1 MGNVGNI
8 RITSKTDVRKIVKDA
23 IIKGIQ
29 RNGDRIFNTS
39 QSTESC
45 YVPRVTGFLAHS
57 GDAIRT
63 PNGIKLVYVAPYSS
77 RVEFGGP
84 AIPYT
89 GTQTVHIK
97 AHKRKSYVRKDGTNV
112 RASSVKAH
120 DVKYKNK
127 RLIGFR
133 PKLSK
138 FERLP
143 MIFRVLKEEKAREG
157 QHFLGRATQKEIQ
170 HLSEDIEFYFRQLSG
185 RAV

>member
-1 MGNVGNI
+1 MPVDKGFLKHSGNV
-8 RITSKTDVRKIVKDA
+8 
-23 IIKGIQ
+23 
-29 RNGDRIFNTS
+29 
-39 QSTESC
+39 
-45 YVPRVTGFLAHS
+45 
-57 GDAIRT
+57 IRT
-63 PNGIKLVYVAPYSS
+63 KNGIVLQYLAPYSL

-133 PKLSK
+133 PKLNK
-138 FERLP
+138 FEKKP
-143 MIFRVLKEEKAREG
+143 MIFRVLKEEPAREG
-157 QHFLGRATQKEIQ
+157 QHFLGRSTQKEIQ
-170 HLSEDIEFYFRQLSG
+170 HLSEDIEFYLRQLSG